1 MTADYEKLRQ
11 EEAEKSAKLQE
22 LMSVPTFNI
31 SNPQTNPKADFGQL
45 RRTGAT
51 HCRRPSLAAAVPL
64 EEPSHQAPPTSN
76 RDRNEAD
83 NLRRLSKLTKLHKNL
98 LNRKSKAGGGVL
110 SPAATSYGQL
120 IEDLEEQER
129 LDALD
134 GGRHD
139 SSVAKGKSLMASLA
153 STIPLAL
160 PTLQLHLLL
169 SLTMVL
175 LTHRCPQY
183 LIIL

>member
-22 LMSVPTFNI
+22 LMSVPTFSPL

-64 EEPSHQAPPTSN
+64 EEPSHPPTSN

-98 LNRKSKAGGGVL
+98 LNRKSKAGGL
-110 SPAATSYGQL
+110 SPATSYGQL

-134 GGRHD
+134 GKHD

>member
-64 EEPSHQAPPTSN
+64 EEPSHPPTSN

-98 LNRKSKAGGGVL
+98 LNRKSKAGGL
-110 SPAATSYGQL
+110 SPATSYGQL

-134 GGRHD
+134 GKHD